1 MICNIIIFLLK
12 VTYGVIHGDTM
23 GILNGNVCGRE
34 KANSGKVKLS
44 LRFIKQHDVRAYGGA
59 EV

>member
-1 MICNIIIFLLK
+1 
-12 VTYGVIHGDTM
+12 M